1 MIPFLGSWIVLI
13 SFEVVLKYIYIYR
26 HPEWLP
32 VKSLEARVGRWRN
45 MTSEIG
51 IVGFA
56 TAIWEMWLESDIYI
70 YGYTEYLM
78 WSVDAL
84 ILYAVIK
91 SASITPMKML
101 QERDRNTPSL
111 ERFIL
116 AGWAAAAGRAM
127 DSWGGELAG

>member
-1 MIPFLGSWIVLI
+1 
-13 SFEVVLKYIYIYR
+13 
-26 HPEWLP
+26 
-32 VKSLEARVGRWRN
+32 
-45 MTSEIG
+45 
-51 IVGFA
+51 
-56 TAIWEMWLESDIYI
+56 
-70 YGYTEYLM
+70 M

-101 QERDRNTPSL
+101 PERDRNTPSL

-127 DSWGGELAG
+127 DSWGGELAGQIIAAWRNDDWWWLDDVDNLEIGWIELDI